1 MSVTKRKGFAMI
13 MAIFVVIMVALGGTL
28 LISNAAKGG
37 KSISDSYLRAQA
49 ELLVQS
55 ATDYALMR
63 AQGVDTTG
71 GSCLNQL
78 NITVN
83 DSSATP
89 MFDITVDL
97 AYSFE
102 GAAAA
107 GCTTLADTTGKDTMV
122 LIDATAVTRATITT
136 EPIRAH
142 KRSWQKL

>member
-1 MSVTKRKGFAMI
+1 MI
-13 MAIFVVIMVALGGTL
+13 MAVFVLIMVALGGTL
-28 LISNAAKGG
+28 LISNTAKGG

-49 ELLVQS
+49 ELLAQS

-63 AQGVDTTG
+63 AQGVNTAG
-71 GSCLNQL
+71 GTCLNQL

-107 GCTTLADTTGKDTMV
+107 GCTRLADTTGKDTMV
-122 LIDATAVTRATITT
+122 LIDATAVTRANITT